1 MSRRAAALSAV
12 IAAGALV
19 AVVPAGAGAR
29 AHAPAVHAA
38 AACSVGTGEGYGYA
52 YLTSL
57 TVHDTTCSVGF
68 SLVRHKGKVHGWKCV
83 KKVLAQSPVQV
94 EGRMTCTGGAR
105 KVVYGFT
112 QNT

>member
-1 MSRRAAALSAV
+1 MSPRVAVVSAI

-19 AVVPAGAGAR
+19 TVVPPVAGAR
-29 AHAPAVHAA
+29 AHAPSATIAKT
-38 AACSVGTGEGYGYA
+38 CGVGTGEGYGYA

-57 TVHDTTCSVGF
+57 TVHDTTCSVGI

-94 EGRMTCTGGAR
+94 QGRMTCTSRGR